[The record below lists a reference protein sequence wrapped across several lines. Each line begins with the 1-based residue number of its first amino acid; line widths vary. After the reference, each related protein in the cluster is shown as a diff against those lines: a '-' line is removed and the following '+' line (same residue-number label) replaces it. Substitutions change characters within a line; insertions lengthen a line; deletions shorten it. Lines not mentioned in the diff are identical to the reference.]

1 MARHVANHSFE
12 YCPRCHSRL
21 TPALALNNGDSEF
34 WLTCTN
40 PDCKTYVNTYIP
52 QAYQADFHE
61 DLHRIKGNFGGFGS
75 GKTTTSRMELEKTIL
90 ITPSGTTLIG
100 ANVASQYEQ
109 TIKREFEADF
119 PKEFMR
125 YYSQQKQF
133 MDFKNGHRVMYR
145 PYDDPDKLRSY
156 NLTGWIILEA
166 SEVKDEAFTQLK
178 TRLRNTAATV
188 PERDADGN
196 VIYVNIDGV
205 EVPKIKW
212 DWREGIIESNPAAGW
227 IKNDVLNVSDTIKV
241 YGEAHDDYYQNK
253 EEIDPVIASY
263 ITTTSA
269 NAYLPTDFI
278 PMQIKNKPR
287 WWIDRYI
294 YGSFRYSDGLVYPSA
309 TKWFVEYFPIPRN
322 WKRIV
327 AFDYGLADS
336 ACFLFGAIDEQKNL
350 LYFYKEVYTNDRS
363 VEELAK
369 LYFDAATDIPVG
381 GFVCAPIIDPK
392 SGPRRDYN
400 KKTLADS
407 FLDYGISFMPGAVD
421 RDARIYRL
429 NTYLETGHV
438 RIMDSCPQLQMQLRD
453 LKFKAEPTS
462 TTKPWRDEPED
473 KNDHAV
479 VCAEWIVM
487 ELPKDPGKLMYGS
500 YYNTGERIDE
510 SVVDP
515 VAEYKRREEDW
526 ALAALGLQSDTSAD
540 SSYFYNS
547 YNSVDYTFGGGLN
560 DFD

>member
-61 DLHRIKGNFGGFGS
+61 DPHRIKGNFGGFGS

-156 NLTGWIILEA
+156 NLTSWIILEA

-241 YGEAHDDYYQNK
+241 YGDAHDDYYQNK

-510 SVVDP
+510 SVIDP
-515 VAEYKRREEDW
+515 VEEYKRREEDW

>member
-12 YCPRCHSRL
+12 YCPRCHA
-21 TPALALNNGDSEF
+21 ALQETKSINNGTSEF
-34 WLTCTN
+34 WLECSN
-40 PDCKTYVNTYIP
+40 PDCRTYINTYIP
-52 QAYQADFHE
+52 QPFQANFHS
-61 DLHRIKGNFGGFGS
+61 DPHRIKANFGGFGS
-75 GKTTTSRMELEKTIL
+75 GKTTTSRMELEKDII
-90 ITPSGTTLIG
+90 ITPHGTTLIG

-119 PKEFMR
+119 PLAFMK
-125 YYSQQKQF
+125 YYSQQKQY
-133 MDFKNGHRVMYR
+133 MDFKNEHRIMYR

-188 PERDADGN
+188 PDKDEDGN
-196 VIYVNIDGV
+196 IIYVNKDGID
-205 EVPKIKW
+205 VPKIKY
-212 DWREGIIESNPAAGW
+212 DWRMGIVESNPAAGW
-227 IKNDVLNVSDTIKV
+227 IKNDVLNVSDVIKV
-241 YGEAHDDYYQNK
+241 YGEAHDDYYQNQ
-253 EEIDPVIASY
+253 EEIDPVISTH

-269 NAYLPTDFI
+269 NAYLPIDFI
-278 PMQIKNKPR
+278 PMLIKNKPR
-287 WWIDRYI
+287 WWIDRYV

-309 TKWFVEYFPIPRN
+309 SKWIVEYFPVPRR
-322 WKRIV
+322 WKRIC
-327 AFDYGLADS
+327 AFDYGMADS
-336 ACFLFGAIDEQKNL
+336 ACFLFGAVDEVNNL

-369 LYFDAATDIPVG
+369 LYYEAAKDIPVG
-381 GFVCAPIIDPK
+381 GYVCAPLIDPK

-400 KKTLADS
+400 KKTLADN
-407 FLDYGISFMPGAVD
+407 FLDFGISFIPGAVD

-429 NTYLETGHV
+429 NTYIESGHV
-438 RIMDSCPQLQMQLRD
+438 RIMNSCPNLIAQIRD

-487 ELPKDPGKLMYGS
+487 ELPKDPGRLMYGA
-500 YYNTGERIDE
+500 YYRDGSRIPE
-510 SVVDP
+510 TTFDP
-515 VAEYKRREEDW
+515 VEDAKQRDEDW
-526 ALAALGLQSDTSAD
+526 ALSALDIKANPGDIEDYYLSDH
-540 SSYFYNS
+540 
-547 YNSVDYTFGGGLN
+547 SVNLDYTFGGN
-560 DFD
+560 YV